1 MKIPNTPFSTRLSG
15 SAKETELRLRSIFQ
29 WKKKRPPVMLVVLI
43 AVLLLGIC
51 GGLVSCEPAEVPE
64 DLLNNIE
71 QWTADY
77 PWNEHSEKVN
87 QDTRWVVETV
97 ERTDRRY
104 ITEGTRAAIYEVKSR
119 SESGASELTL
129 TLLVNPDTLEI
140 YPEPESWTISGK
152 EELPQADAEV
162 VAPIDGESL
171 SPDGMYEVRLS
182 GVIEGVST
190 DGLAA
195 AELVQICDTRTG
207 EVLWQGDG
215 AYEHAVIWS
224 PDGKKLALARTT
236 RTGSTVTIVET
247 EQWTAWDVTIP
258 GTDYWN
264 QVPIS
269 EYTYLPDNGD
279 WLNWVNTSEFRLTLG
294 RGGDAGEK
302 TDYHVILSEG
312 VPLNGSALFMEAEL
326 LSTEYDLDHDGSP
339 ERLERMF
346 VRESEDGPVSFFKLH
361 VLGND
366 DILLWSG
373 EAHTAHAG
381 WNTYFVCTLDGRDY
395 LLEYDPYMSGGV
407 CYYSYRLFSL
417 GHDGE
422 EVLFK
427 ENMLDFDINPASK
440 VMNHNFNA
448 NAIADFVDEVNELL
462 AHSKLL
468 LTTDDAVRD
477 MDPDAPT
484 ETLWWLEYPYGY
496 DESKSL
502 REKLKDMERYL
513 LTI

>member
-1 MKIPNTPFSTRLSG
+1 M
-15 SAKETELRLRSIFQ
+15 A
-29 WKKKRPPVMLVVLI
+29 
-43 AVLLLGIC
+43 
-51 GGLVSCEPAEVPE
+51 
-64 DLLNNIE
+64 NIE
-71 QWTADY
+71 QWIEER
-77 PWNEHSEKVN
+77 PWSE
-87 QDTRWVVETV
+87 DCDWISEETRWVIESVKLD
-97 ERTDRRY
+97 RTDTDNVY
-104 ITEGTRAAIYEVKSR
+104 DVNCISQDEAWHLWVSLLVDPDTQEILDMYGAMI
-119 SESGASELTL
+119 ESGPRSVPLLPKSAESEQ
-129 TLLVNPDTLEI
+129 DT
-140 YPEPESWTISGK
+140 
-152 EELPQADAEV
+152 AAV
-162 VAPIDGESL
+162 VPIGGTAI
-171 SPDGMYEVRLS
+171 SPDGSYEVRLS
-182 GVIEGVST
+182 GAVNGVST
-190 DGLAA
+190 DDSVA
-195 AELVQICDTRTG
+195 AEFVQICDTWTG

-215 AYEHAVIWS
+215 AYEHDVVWS
-224 PDGKKLALARTT
+224 PDSKKLALARTT
-236 RTGSTVTIVET
+236 RTGSNVTIVET
-247 EQWTAWDVTIP
+247 EQWTAWNVTIP

-264 QVPIS
+264 QIPIP

-294 RGGDAGEK
+294 QGGDAGEK
-302 TDYHVILSEG
+302 TDYHVILSG
-312 VPLNGSALFMEAEL
+312 GLPLNGSALFMEAEL
-326 LSTEYDLDHDGSP
+326 LSTEYDLDHDGLP

-361 VLGND
+361 VLGDD

-381 WNTYFVCTLDGRDY
+381 WNTYFVCTLDGQDY

-417 GHDGE
+417 GPDGE
-422 EVLFK
+422 EVLYK

-440 VMNHNFNA
+440 VMNHNFDA
-448 NAIADFVDEVNELL
+448 DAIADFVDEVNELL
-462 AHSKLL
+462 VHSKLL

-477 MDPDAPT
+477 MDPDAPI